1 MFSENVQK
9 NKVNNIEEGQKM
21 RKVNY
26 IGVTREGIEGTPR
39 YKNLLEIFDYF
50 EDMLDEPLYFDVK
63 IDYVCYV
70 YSCNTST

>member
-50 EDMLDEPLYFDVK
+50 
-63 IDYVCYV
+63 
-70 YSCNTST
+70 